1 MVGGSTTNLRGER
14 GKHAPY
20 RHVVPKRAGL
30 RAKEKLNFAQQA
42 NRKRPDTAAASS
54 ANLAPDS
61 DFVGVVAH
69 DVPRQGADDGR
80 RLPLPQ
86 DIASRIEA
94 SVQVGRYE
102 VGSRLPPERELCI
115 RMRVSRNILREAL
128 RVLETRGIV
137 EIRHGVGAFVVGYPT
152 ADRVQVPIEVRLER
166 ATFPVNEVMVGR
178 RAIECAVVEVAARAR
193 DDTDLARLREL
204 LDGAA
209 RCVTEGDSTT
219 YVDLDVKF
227 HEYLGTCTHNRL
239 LEDIQVELT
248 KATSSVRSIATETF
262 DAMRAAVG
270 FHGEIL
276 DALARGDG
284 EAARAAMVMHLLDAR
299 ERLVAALIS
308 AEGSDRSPSGQPATR
323 RGRSR

>member
-1 MVGGSTTNLRGER
+1 MARTRPGSAAARSAESRGAVSTDGKGER
-14 GKHAPY
+14 LEGTGAARRSRTPALLGAPEY
-20 RHVVPKRAGL
+20 PGRDA
-30 RAKEKLNFAQQA
+30 
-42 NRKRPDTAAASS
+42 
-54 ANLAPDS
+54 
-61 DFVGVVAH
+61 GVVVATH
-69 DVPRQGADDGR
+69 EIQKQRGDDGR

-102 VGSRLPPERELCI
+102 VGSRLPPERDLCI

-137 EIRHGVGAFVVGYPT
+137 EIRHGVGAFVIGYPS
-152 ADRVQVPIEVRLER
+152 AERAQVPIEVRLER
-166 ATFPVNEVMVGR
+166 AAFPVNEVMVGR

-204 LDGAA
+204 LDEAA
-209 RCVTEGDSTT
+209 RCVSEGDTTT

-239 LEDIQVELT
+239 LEDVQAELT
-248 KATSSVRSIATETF
+248 KATLSVRSIATETF
-262 DAMRAAVG
+262 DAMRAAME

-299 ERLVAALIS
+299 ERLVAGLIS
-308 AEGSDRSPSGQPATR
+308 AEGSDRSARGQRSGR
-323 RGRSR
+323 RRESR

>member
-1 MVGGSTTNLRGER
+1 MQPQAPSGVVLVLVKTKVPCNAVHSGNLVRGR
-14 GKHAPY
+14 ALSASVPDGKPQAQES
-20 RHVVPKRAGL
+20 AGL
-30 RAKEKLNFAQQA
+30 
-42 NRKRPDTAAASS
+42 AAAGTAKLWGSE
-54 ANLAPDS
+54 A
-61 DFVGVVAH
+61 
-69 DVPRQGADDGR
+69 R
-80 RLPLPQ
+80 RRPLPQ

-102 VGSRLPPERELCI
+102 VGSRLPPERDLCI

-137 EIRHGVGAFVVGYPT
+137 EIRHGVGAFVVGYPS
-152 ADRVQVPIEVRLER
+152 AGRAQVPIEVRLER
-166 ATFPVNEVMVGR
+166 AAFPVNEVMVGR
-178 RAIECAVVEVAARAR
+178 RAIECAVVEVAAKAR

-204 LDGAA
+204 LDEAA
-209 RCVTEGDSTT
+209 RCVSEGDTTT

-239 LEDIQVELT
+239 LEDVQAELT
-248 KATSSVRSIATETF
+248 KATLSVRSIATETF
-262 DAMRAAVG
+262 DAMRAAVE

-299 ERLVAALIS
+299 ERLVAGLIS
-308 AEGSDRSPSGQPATR
+308 AEGSDRGTSGR
-323 RGRSR
+323 RSGR